1 MRGSRSTCSRASRVY
16 AADGGTM
23 AQEFEHDGMHDVTV
37 DFVAPLNGIVLVTVT
52 GSGTVSASPAELAAR
67 VQLGRPAPNPLVRGA
82 AAGATIAFSLP
93 VRASHARLVVFDAGG
108 RRVATLLDGP
118 AEAGPHS
125 ARWDASNVPS
135 GVYLVSLDALGARRT
150 VKLAVVR

>member
-1 MRGSRSTCSRASRVY
+1 MQPGFAVY
-16 AADGGTM
+16 TPTGGTV
-23 AQEFEHDGMHDVTV
+23 AQEFEHDGMHDVAV
-37 DFVAPLNGIVLVTVT
+37 DFVAPLNGIAIVTVT
-52 GSGTVSASPAELAAR
+52 GSGTVSASPVSIAAGVRLA
-67 VQLGRPAPNPLVRGA
+67 PPSPNPVVRGGA
-82 AAGATIAFSLP
+82 AALSFSLP
-93 VRASHARLVVFDAGG
+93 MRAASARLLVFDAAG

-125 ARWDASNVPS
+125 ARWDASGVPS